1 MQQHCVSTNFM
12 IIKKINTNNPNPE
25 IINGAIDMLRDG
37 KIIVYPTDTIYGIGC
52 DILNKKAIQTIQKI
66 KNRKKQKP
74 LSIICADLKDISRWA
89 MVSNW
94 QYKILK
100 KHLPGPFTFIL
111 KASREAPKVL
121 QDPKRKTIGIR
132 IPNNE
137 ICQNIVQE
145 LGNPIITTSVNESG
159 KQNYANPDEI
169 KRDWFGK
176 VDLILDA
183 GKIEGEPSTVV
194 SLIDDQVE
202 IIRQGKGIF
211 EN

>member
-1 MQQHCVSTNFM
+1 M
-12 IIKKINTNNPNPE
+12 IIKKIQTTDPSSE
-25 IINGAIDMLRDG
+25 IINGTIDMLQDG

-52 DILNKKAIQTIQKI
+52 DILNKKAVQTIQKI
-66 KNRKKQKP
+66 KNRNKQKP

-100 KHLPGPFTFIL
+100 KHLPGPFTFVI
-111 KASREAPKVL
+111 KASKEAPKIL

-137 ICQNIVQE
+137 ICLKIVQE

-159 KQNYANPDEI
+159 KQNYANPNKI

-183 GKIEGEPSTVV
+183 GEIDGDPSTVV
-194 SLIDDQVE
+194 SLIDDQTK

>member
-1 MQQHCVSTNFM
+1 MLT
-12 IIKKINTNNPNPE
+12 KKIQITDPSPE
-25 IINGAIDMLRDG
+25 IINGAIDMLQDG

-52 DILNKKAIQTIQKI
+52 DILNKKAVQTIQKI

-94 QYKILK
+94 QYKVLK

-111 KASREAPKVL
+111 KATREAPKVL
-121 QDPKRKTIGIR
+121 QDPRRKTIGIR

-159 KQNYANPDEI
+159 KQNYANPDKI

-194 SLIDDQVE
+194 SLIDDQVQ
-202 IIRQGKGIF
+202 ILRQGKGIF
-211 EN
+211 ED

>member
-1 MQQHCVSTNFM
+1 M
-12 IIKKINTNNPNPE
+12 IIKKIDSQNPNLE
-25 IINGAIDMLRDG
+25 IISGTVDMLQDG

-52 DILNKKAIQTIQKI
+52 DILKPKAIQTIQKI

-89 MVSNW
+89 LVSNF

-100 KHLPGPFTFIL
+100 KYLPGPFTFIL
-111 KASREAPKVL
+111 KASKEAPKIL

-137 ICQNIVQE
+137 VCLNLVKE

-159 KQNYANPDEI
+159 QQNYANPEKI
-169 KRDWFGK
+169 KKDWFGK

-183 GKIEGEPSTVV
+183 SEIKGEPSTIV

-211 EN
+211 ES

>member
-1 MQQHCVSTNFM
+1 M
-12 IIKKINTNNPNPE
+12 IIKKIQIIDPDLE
-25 IINGAIDMLRDG
+25 IIKGTVDMLRDG

-52 DILNKKAIQTIQKI
+52 DILNKKAVQTIQKI
-66 KNRKKQKP
+66 KNRNKQKP

-89 MVSNW
+89 IVSNF

-111 KASREAPKVL
+111 KASKEAPKLL

-137 ICQNIVQE
+137 VCLNIVQE
-145 LGNPIITTSVNESG
+145 LGNPVITTSVNESG
-159 KQNYANPDEI
+159 QQNYANPDQI

-176 VDLILDA
+176 VDLILDT
-183 GKIEGEPSTVV
+183 GQIESKPSTVI

-202 IIRQGKGIF
+202 IIRQGKGEFNI
-211 EN
+211 

>member
-1 MQQHCVSTNFM
+1 MV
-12 IIKKINTNNPNPE
+12 IKKIQTNSPDHE
-25 IINGAIDMLRDG
+25 IITGAVDMLKNG
-37 KIIVYPTDTIYGIGC
+37 QIIVYPTDTIYGIGC
-52 DILNKKAIQTIQKI
+52 DILNKKAVQTIQKI

-94 QYKILK
+94 QYKILR

-111 KASREAPKVL
+111 KASKEAPKIL

-132 IPNNE
+132 IPDNKVCLE
-137 ICQNIVQE
+137 IVQE
-145 LGNPIITTSVNESG
+145 LDNPIITTSVNKSG
-159 KQNYANPDEI
+159 KQNYANPDKI
-169 KRDWFGK
+169 KKDWFGK

-183 GKIEGEPSTVV
+183 GKIESEPSTVV

-211 EN
+211 DA

>member
-1 MQQHCVSTNFM
+1 MLT
-12 IIKKINTNNPNPE
+12 KKIQINNPDPE
-25 IINGAIDMLRDG
+25 IIDGTVDMLKDG

-52 DILNKKAIQTIQKI
+52 DILNKRAVQTIQKI

-111 KASREAPKVL
+111 KATREAPKVL

-137 ICQNIVQE
+137 VCQNIVKE

-159 KQNYANPDEI
+159 NQNYANPDQI
-169 KRDWFGK
+169 KKDWFGK

-183 GKIEGEPSTVV
+183 GKIEEKPSTVI
-194 SLIDDQVE
+194 SLIDDQIE
-202 IIRQGKGIF
+202 ILRQGKGIF

>member
-1 MQQHCVSTNFM
+1 MLT
-12 IIKKINTNNPNPE
+12 KKIQINNPDPE
-25 IINGAIDMLRDG
+25 IIDGTVDMLKDG

-52 DILNKKAIQTIQKI
+52 DILNKRAVQTIQKI

-94 QYKILK
+94 QYKVLK

-111 KASREAPKVL
+111 KATREAPKVL

-137 ICQNIVQE
+137 TCQNIVKE

-159 KQNYANPDEI
+159 NQNYANPDQI
-169 KRDWFGK
+169 KKDWFGK

-183 GKIEGEPSTVV
+183 GKIEEKPSTVI
-194 SLIDDQVE
+194 SLIDDQIE
-202 IIRQGKGIF
+202 ILRQGKGIF

>member
-1 MQQHCVSTNFM
+1 M
-12 IIKKINTNNPNPE
+12 IIKKVQTINPDLE
-25 IINGAIDMLRDG
+25 IINGAIDMLKDG

-52 DILNKKAIQTIQKI
+52 DILNKKAVQTIQKI

-89 MVSNW
+89 LVSNW

-100 KHLPGPFTFIL
+100 KYLPGPFTFIL
-111 KASREAPKVL
+111 KATKEAPKVL

-145 LGNPIITTSVNESG
+145 LGNPIITTSVNKSG
-159 KQNYANPDEI
+159 EQNYANPEKI
-169 KRDWFGK
+169 KKDWYGK

-183 GKIEGEPSTVV
+183 GKIENEPSTVV
-194 SLIDDQVE
+194 SLIDDQAE

>member
-1 MQQHCVSTNFM
+1 M
-12 IIKKINTNNPNPE
+12 IIKNISTNNPDPE
-25 IINGAIDMLRDG
+25 IINGTIDMLKDG

-52 DILNKKAIQTIQKI
+52 DILNKKAVQTIQKI
-66 KNRKKQKP
+66 KHRKKQKP

-111 KASREAPKVL
+111 KASKEAPKIL
-121 QDPKRKTIGIR
+121 QDPKRKTIGVR

-137 ICQNIVQE
+137 ICLNLVKE

-159 KQNYANPDEI
+159 KQNYAHPDKI
-169 KRDWFGK
+169 KKDWFGK

-183 GKIEGEPSTVV
+183 GKIKGEPSTVV

-202 IIRQGKGIF
+202 IIRQGKGIL

>member
-1 MQQHCVSTNFM
+1 M
-12 IIKKINTNNPNPE
+12 IIKKINTTNPNQE
-25 IINGAIDMLRDG
+25 IINGTIDMLQDG

-52 DILNKKAIQTIQKI
+52 DILNKKAVETIQKI

-74 LSIICADLKDISRWA
+74 LSIICTDLKDISRWA
-89 MVSNW
+89 LVSNW

-111 KASREAPKVL
+111 KASKEAPKIL
-121 QDPKRKTIGIR
+121 QDPKRKTVGIR

-137 ICQNIVQE
+137 VCLNIVE
-145 LGNPIITTSVNESG
+145 NLGNPIITTSVNESG
-159 KQNYANPDEI
+159 QQNYANPDKI
-169 KRDWFGK
+169 KKDWFGK

-183 GKIEGEPSTVV
+183 GEINEDPSTVV
-194 SLIDDQVE
+194 SLIDNQIE
-202 IIRQGKGIF
+202 ILRQGKGIL

>member
-1 MQQHCVSTNFM
+1 M
-12 IIKKINTNNPNPE
+12 IIKKIQTISPDLE
-25 IINGAIDMLRDG
+25 IINGTIDMLQDG

-52 DILNKKAIQTIQKI
+52 DILNKKAVQTIQKI

-74 LSIICADLKDISRWA
+74 LSIICTDLKEISHWA
-89 MVSNW
+89 VVSNF

-100 KHLPGPFTFIL
+100 KYLPGPFTFIL
-111 KASREAPKVL
+111 KASKEAPKIL

-137 ICQNIVQE
+137 ICLNIVQK

-159 KQNYANPDEI
+159 QQNYANPDEI

-183 GKIEGEPSTVV
+183 GEINGDPSTVV

-211 EN
+211 DA

>member
-1 MQQHCVSTNFM
+1 M
-12 IIKKINTNNPNPE
+12 IIKKIQTTDPEAE
-25 IINGAIDMLRDG
+25 IINGTIDMLQDG

-52 DILNKKAIQTIQKI
+52 DILNQKAVQTIQKI

-89 MVSNW
+89 LVSNW

-111 KASREAPKVL
+111 KASKEAPKIL
-121 QDPKRKTIGIR
+121 QDSKRKTIGIR

-137 ICQNIVQE
+137 ICLSIVKS

-159 KQNYANPDEI
+159 NQNYANPDEI

-183 GKIEGEPSTVV
+183 GEINGEASTVI
-194 SLIDDQVE
+194 SLIDDQAE

>member
-1 MQQHCVSTNFM
+1 M
-12 IIKKINTNNPNPE
+12 IIKNISTNNPDPE
-25 IINGAIDMLRDG
+25 IINGTIDMLKDG

-52 DILNKKAIQTIQKI
+52 DILNKKAVQTIQKI
-66 KNRKKQKP
+66 KNRNKQKP

-89 MVSNW
+89 TVSNW

-100 KHLPGPFTFIL
+100 KYLPGPFTFIL
-111 KASREAPKVL
+111 KASKEAPKIL

-137 ICQNIVQE
+137 ICLILVKE
-145 LGNPIITTSVNESG
+145 LANPIITTSVNKSG
-159 KQNYANPDEI
+159 KQNYANPDKI
-169 KRDWFGK
+169 KKDWFGK

-183 GKIEGEPSTVV
+183 GEINGEASTVI
-194 SLIDDQVE
+194 SLLDDQVE
-202 IIRQGKGIF
+202 IFRQGKGIF

>member
-1 MQQHCVSTNFM
+1 M
-12 IIKKINTNNPNPE
+12 NNPDLE
-25 IINGAIDMLRDG
+25 IINGTVDMFKDG

-52 DILNKKAIQTIQKI
+52 DILNKKSVQTIQKI

-111 KASREAPKVL
+111 KATREAPKVL
-121 QDPKRKTIGIR
+121 QDPKRKTVGIR

-137 ICQNIVQE
+137 TCLNIVKE
-145 LGNPIITTSVNESG
+145 LGNPIITTSVNKSG
-159 KQNYANPDEI
+159 NQNYANPNQI
-169 KRDWFGK
+169 KKDWFGK

-183 GKIEGEPSTVV
+183 GKIKSEPSTVI

-202 IIRQGKGIF
+202 ILRQGKGIF
-211 EN
+211 DA